1 MKRRIAALLSDTHLR
16 ELLAH
21 GVFNFGLRLG
31 AGLLG
36 FLFVVVLGRTLGPNG
51 TGVYVLALAVATVA
65 TVLSRLG
72 MPGVLTRFVAAESQA
87 GRWDRVRGVYRKAL
101 LVSVVAAV
109 TLTPLVIAG
118 ATGARELGWMQPEVA
133 RAVQWMALA
142 ILPVT
147 VVWVTAGA
155 LFGLK
160 AVRAATFVQVAMLH
174 LITLP
179 VFLLLASTGEA
190 SPLDAVAGYVTAQTI
205 AAVVGLLV
213 WRRYRKPGPASFE
226 WTTLRRTA
234 GPFFWVSTLMLA
246 DGWTAAF
253 ALGIWATPSE
263 VGIYNAALRMAMLT
277 SYILNAVN
285 SIAAPK
291 FAALHEAGD
300 TRSLVRT
307 AVGSSRFMT
316 AVAAPLLLGFF
327 LAPTWVMGLFGEGF
341 EAGWIALVIIAAGQF
356 FNVASGSV
364 GSLLAMTGRER
375 LLRNVTMVSV
385 GTNVVLTLTLVPT
398 LGLVGA
404 ACGTAI
410 GWVLFNIGC
419 AVMVRRRL
427 GIWVH
432 VFAPMPPALP
442 AHGDAAGADVPPP
455 SSTDPKTDP
464 ALDPRPPAV
473 VD

>member
-174 LITLP
+174 LITL
-179 VFLLLASTGEA
+179 
-190 SPLDAVAGYVTAQTI
+190 
-205 AAVVGLLV
+205 
-213 WRRYRKPGPASFE
+213 
-226 WTTLRRTA
+226 
-234 GPFFWVSTLMLA
+234 
-246 DGWTAAF
+246 
-253 ALGIWATPSE
+253 
-263 VGIYNAALRMAMLT
+263 
-277 SYILNAVN
+277 
-285 SIAAPK
+285 
-291 FAALHEAGD
+291 
-300 TRSLVRT
+300 
-307 AVGSSRFMT
+307 
-316 AVAAPLLLGFF
+316 
-327 LAPTWVMGLFGEGF
+327 
-341 EAGWIALVIIAAGQF
+341 
-356 FNVASGSV
+356 
-364 GSLLAMTGRER
+364 
-375 LLRNVTMVSV
+375 
-385 GTNVVLTLTLVPT
+385 
-398 LGLVGA
+398 
-404 ACGTAI
+404 
-410 GWVLFNIGC
+410 
-419 AVMVRRRL
+419 
-427 GIWVH
+427 
-432 VFAPMPPALP
+432 
-442 AHGDAAGADVPPP
+442 
-455 SSTDPKTDP
+455 
-464 ALDPRPPAV
+464 
-473 VD
+473 